1 MKKFLLGALA
11 VSVSIGCNNPAPE
24 STQTPVA
31 PETPVVFT
39 EVSSQAGI
47 DFVHDNGA
55 TGKKWLPE
63 TLGSGVAFIDYD
75 ADGYPDL
82 FFVNSGPFNAK
93 PGAPTSKL
101 YRNNQDGTFSDVT
114 KASGLAVPMY
124 GMGVAFGDYDNDG
137 FDDLY
142 VTALDGDHLF
152 HNSGKGT
159 FEDVTSQ
166 AGINN
171 ANFGTSV
178 AFLDYD
184 KDGLLDVLV
193 NNYVQWSPESDIWC
207 TLDGDSKSYCTPES
221 YVGNPSRLYKNLG
234 GGKFND
240 VAAAAGVANP
250 SSKALGAAILDVNSD
265 GWPDIFQ
272 ANDTEPNKLYVNR
285 QDGTFEDIGLT
296 AGVAFAEDG
305 KARGA
310 MGVDAADY
318 DRSGRAHLVVGNF
331 SNEMVNLFHN
341 EGTGLFVDDA
351 PNSEIGRESLLSLT
365 FGMFLFDYDLDG
377 WQDILAANGH
387 LDEEI
392 NSVQPR
398 VLFAQAPQVFRNVEG
413 GRFKLANS
421 ELGADLSHPVVA
433 RGAAY
438 ADYDRDGD
446 LDVVLSINNG
456 PARVFRNDG
465 GNANSYL
472 AIRLVGDRSNRDGFG
487 ATVKITSASG
497 TQAQTARS
505 GSSYCS
511 QSESALTFGLGD
523 DDVVQKIEIIWP
535 SGQTQSFDNVA
546 AGRRITLHETNGIVD

>member
-1 MKKFLLGALA
+1 MTKFLLAALA
-11 VSVSIGCNNPAPE
+11 VSVAIGCNTASE
-24 STQTPVA
+24 TAQAPVA

-47 DFVHDNGA
+47 DFVHDNGS

-82 FFVNSGPFNAK
+82 FFVNSGPFNDK
-93 PGAPTSKL
+93 SGASTSKL
-101 YRNNQDGTFSDVT
+101 YRNNQDGTFTDVT

-142 VTALDGDHLF
+142 VTALAGDHLF
-152 HNSGKGT
+152 HNSGKRT
-159 FEDVTSQ
+159 FTDVTTQ
-166 AGINN
+166 AGIRN

-184 KDGLLDVLV
+184 KDGLLDIFV

-221 YVGNPSRLYKNLG
+221 YSGNPSRLYKNLG
-234 GGKFND
+234 GGKFSD
-240 VAAAAGVANP
+240 VATAAGVANA
-250 SSKALGAAILDVNSD
+250 SSKALGVAILDVNND

-272 ANDTEPNKLYVNR
+272 ANDTEPNRLYVNQ

-296 AGVAFAEDG
+296 AGVAYAEDG

-310 MGVDAADY
+310 MGVDSADY

-351 PNSEIGRESLLSLT
+351 PYSEIGRESLLSLT
-365 FGMFLFDYDLDG
+365 FGMFFFDYDLDG

-387 LDEEI
+387 LDEQI
-392 NSVQPR
+392 NRVQPQ
-398 VLFAQAPQVFRNVEG
+398 VLFAQSPQVFRNVEG
-413 GRFKLANS
+413 GRFQLANS
-421 ELGADLSHPVVA
+421 KLGADLSQPVVA

-446 LDVVLSINNG
+446 LDLVLSINNG
-456 PARVFRNDG
+456 PARLFRNDG
-465 GNANSYL
+465 GSSNFYL
-472 AIRLVGDRSNRDGFG
+472 AIHLVGERSNRDGFG
-487 ATVKITSASG
+487 ATVKLTNATG
-497 TQAQTARS
+497 TQTQTARS

-511 QSESALTFGLGD
+511 QSESALTFGLGAD
-523 DDVVQKIEIIWP
+523 GVVQKIEVIWP

-546 AGRRITLHETNGIVD
+546 ADRRITIHETTGISD

>member
-1 MKKFLLGALA
+1 MTKFLPHALLA
-11 VSVSIGCNNPAPE
+11 SFLIGCTPAPE
-24 STQTPVA
+24 TAEVPAT
-31 PETPVVFT
+31 PETPVAFT
-39 EVSSQAGI
+39 EVASQAGI
-47 DFVHDNGA
+47 DFLHDNGA

-82 FFVNSGPFNAK
+82 FFVNSGPFNAQ
-93 PGAPTSKL
+93 PDAPTSKL
-101 YRNNQDGTFSDVT
+101 YRNNRDGTFTDVT
-114 KASGLAVPMY
+114 KSAGLAVPMY

-142 VTALDGDHLF
+142 VTALAGDRLF

-159 FEDVTSQ
+159 FEDVTAQ
-166 AGINN
+166 AGIDN

-178 AFLDYD
+178 ALLDYD
-184 KDGLLDVLV
+184 KDGLLDILV

-221 YVGNPSRLYKNLG
+221 YSGNPSRLYKNLG

-240 VAAAAGVANP
+240 LAAAAGVANP
-250 SSKALGAAILDVNSD
+250 SSKALGAAILDVNND

-272 ANDTEPNKLYVNR
+272 ANDTEPNKLYVNK
-285 QDGTFEDIGLT
+285 QDGMFEDIGLT

-318 DRSGRAHLVVGNF
+318 DRSGRSHLVVGNF

-365 FGMFLFDYDLDG
+365 FGMFFFDYDLDG

-387 LDEEI
+387 LDEAI

-398 VLFAQAPQVFRNVEG
+398 VLFAQAPQVFRNIEG
-413 GRFKLANS
+413 GRFQLANAK
-421 ELGADLSHPVVA
+421 LGSDLSQPVVA

-456 PARVFRNDG
+456 PARLFRNDG

-472 AIRLVGDRSNRDGFG
+472 AIHLAGDRSNRNGFG
-487 ATVKITSASG
+487 ATVTLTSASG
-497 TQAQTARS
+497 TQTQTARS

-511 QSESALTFGLGD
+511 QSESTLTFGLGS
-523 DDVVQKIEIIWP
+523 DDVVRKIEIAWP

-546 AGRRITLHETNGIVD
+546 AGRRITIHETSGIVD

>member
-1 MKKFLLGALA
+1 MTKFLPYALLA
-11 VSVSIGCNNPAPE
+11 SVLIGCTPAPE
-24 STQTPVA
+24 TAEVPAT
-31 PETPVVFT
+31 PETPVAFT
-39 EVSSQAGI
+39 EVASQAGI

-82 FFVNSGPFNAK
+82 FFVNSGPFNAEAD
-93 PGAPTSKL
+93 APTSKL
-101 YRNNQDGTFSDVT
+101 YRNNQDGTFTDVT
-114 KASGLAVPMY
+114 KAAGLAVLMY
-124 GMGVAFGDYDNDG
+124 GMGVAFGDYDKDG

-142 VTALDGDHLF
+142 VTALAGDRLF

-159 FEDVTSQ
+159 FEDVTAQ
-166 AGINN
+166 AGIDN

-184 KDGLLDVLV
+184 KDGLLDLLV

-221 YVGNPSRLYKNLG
+221 YVGNSSRLYKNLG

-240 VAAAAGVANP
+240 VAAAAGIANA
-250 SSKALGAAILDVNSD
+250 SSKALGAAILDVNND

-272 ANDTEPNKLYVNR
+272 ANDTEPNKLYVNK

-318 DRSGRAHLVVGNF
+318 DRSGRSHLVVGNF

-365 FGMFLFDYDLDG
+365 FGMFFFDYDLDG

-387 LDEEI
+387 LDEAI

-398 VLFAQAPQVFRNVEG
+398 VLFAQAPQVFRNIEG
-413 GRFKLANS
+413 GRFQLANAK
-421 ELGADLSHPVVA
+421 LGSDLSQPVVA

-456 PARVFRNDG
+456 PARLFRNDG

-472 AIRLVGDRSNRDGFG
+472 AIHLAGDRSNRNGFG
-487 ATVKITSASG
+487 ATVTLTSASG
-497 TQAQTARS
+497 TQTQTARS

-511 QSESALTFGLGD
+511 QSESTLTFGLGS
-523 DDVVQKIEIIWP
+523 DDVVRKIEIAWP

-546 AGRRITLHETNGIVD
+546 AGRRITIHETSGIVD